1 MRLDLAFSSQRL
13 CVLSGIT
20 VRSTNNIQC
29 RQYSDLYQR
38 VSFCSI
44 LRPIPNERNAL
55 GDWRQAKHG
64 ITFVMWIVI
73 ALEEIFDLLLN
84 NVRGPASWI
93 LIFLDILKIIGN
105 S

>member
-1 MRLDLAFSSQRL
+1 MS
-13 CVLSGIT
+13 
-20 VRSTNNIQC
+20 
-29 RQYSDLYQR
+29 
-38 VSFCSI
+38 SI
-44 LRPIPNERNAL
+44 LRFVSESEFLLHSAPIPNERNAL

-73 ALEEIFDLLLN
+73 ALEENFDLLLN